1 MRKFY
6 SCSVGE
12 KDKGYDK
19 ENLTRIIDQKA
30 FILHEDTAQKG
41 VYSSILKGD
50 ILLLKYRGKFIAY
63 GEALEIKQTDDKP
76 WCLYAPIKE
85 WYFFDKSD
93 PSFGTEIYGMK
104 GATLSGSQYGTVKP
118 LQSDFSFKKI
128 KKINKDSQLFS
139 TIKKEFQKEK
149 EFQKMQDKID
159 LLEYKKQ
166 IILQGPPGTGKTRL
180 AKMIA
185 EKMTNVVRKISPIDV
200 LNDFFKNYTTNDNI
214 LKNRESIETLVNIFV
229 EKFKP
234 EEIANLSL
242 EDYALGREEK
252 DGFCY
257 WLEYL
262 LKGTGKYNGPAD
274 KGRIYFNSKD
284 NKYIKSGFLQDIII
298 DSDAMKLMTIE
309 LDKIVNEKFDGG
321 VNFEISRNFV
331 LKILNTY
338 YPETYFPINSEH
350 CINNVLKIFG
360 QDYTGLNYI
369 EKNKKVQSLFIDK
382 RKEFN
387 TDITNYEFMYF
398 LFTKFNL
405 KKEVK
410 LENNEV
416 VIKGDYRIIQFHP
429 SYSYEDFVR
438 GITAK
443 TTKEGIAYGVEN
455 RILVQMAEEAYN
467 DSNSKYVLIIDEINR
482 ANLPSVLGELIY
494 ALEYRYNHK
503 KENYKEASV
512 ESLYDIA
519 KDGEDPDRDFLL
531 PDNLYIIGTMNT
543 SDRSVSHIDYAIRRR
558 FAFVNVFPDI
568 EPIRSAGLSKFKT
581 VCELFI
587 EDFDTVDWKDPKF
600 KPSKHISSEFKP
612 EDVMIGHSY
621 FITKEKDEDG
631 KPLDEMKQ
639 IELKLKYE
647 IVPIL
652 NEYVKDGILKQSKDI
667 ETVISSL

>member
-1 MRKFY
+1 MRNFY
-6 SCSVGE
+6 ACSVCKPGDDYCEDNFNRILE
-12 KDKGYDK
+12 KKG
-19 ENLTRIIDQKA
+19 
-30 FILHEDTAQKG
+30 FVLHETTLQKG
-41 VYSSILKGD
+41 TFMDIKSED
-50 ILLLKYRGKFIAY
+50 ILLLKYNKMYVAY
-63 GEALEIKQTDDKP
+63 GKVRQVEISKDDG
-76 WCLYAPIKE
+76 WNHWAYVEDWIF
-85 WYFFDKSD
+85 YDNNNTQVGID
-93 PSFGTEIYGMK
+93 RYGVDDNTVGGGK
-104 GATLSGSQYGTVKP
+104 YGTVKT
-118 LQSDFSFKKI
+118 LVDSFAYEKI
-128 KKINKDSQLFS
+128 KLINNESILFFSIQKDFKMSNEYKNMQEKI
-139 TIKKEFQKEK
+139 E
-149 EFQKMQDKID
+149 

-180 AKMIA
+180 AKMMA
-185 EKMTNVVRKISPIDV
+185 EEMTNVVRKISPIDV
-200 LNDFFKNYTTNDNI
+200 INDFFKNYTTNDNI
-214 LKNRESIETLVNIFV
+214 LKKRESIETLINLFV

-309 LDKIVNEKFDGG
+309 LDKIVNEKFDEG

-360 QDYTGLNYI
+360 QDSTGLNYI

-398 LFTKFNL
+398 LFNTFNL

-410 LENNEV
+410 LENNEI
-416 VIKGDYRIIQFHP
+416 VIKGDYKIIQFHP

-443 TTKEGIAYGVEN
+443 TNEKGNINYSVEN
-455 RILVQMAEEAYN
+455 RILMGFANEALEN
-467 DSNSKYVLIIDEINR
+467 PESKYVLIIDEINR

-503 KENYKEASV
+503 QNNLKEAAV
-512 ESLYDIA
+512 ESLYDIS
-519 KDGEDPDRDFLL
+519 EDDEESNKILVL

-543 SDRSVSHIDYAIRRR
+543 ADRSVGHIDYAIKRR
-558 FAFVNVFPDI
+558 FAFVDILPSEQAIDDVITDPDLN
-568 EPIRSAGLSKFKT
+568 AKAKFLYHKVADLFNEDKNKT
-581 VCELFI
+581 IYLQS
-587 EDFDTVDWKDPKF
+587 DFKAKD
-600 KPSKHISSEFKP
+600 
-612 EDVMIGHSY
+612 VQLGHSY
-621 FITKEKDEDG
+621 FLAETEK
-631 KPLDEMKQ
+631 Q
-639 IELKLKYE
+639 LKLKLDFE
-647 IVPIL
+647 IKPLL
-652 NEYVKDGILKQSKDI
+652 NEYIKDGILSE
-667 ETVISSL
+667 ETLLEIAKL